1 MIQIPRTCLA
11 GDDQLWQ
18 KREELKRKLQHA
30 QSSLK
35 DNNDEGKPKK
45 VKWGQLILGLV
56 GMVVGTFMVAQS
68 SSPTGALIFL
78 LLMIVLFAIYLAV
91 KNK

>member
-1 MIQIPRTCLA
+1 MIQIPKAYLA
-11 GDDQLWQ
+11 GDDQLRRKQ
-18 KREELKRKLQHA
+18 EELKRKLQNVQ
-30 QSSLK
+30 QSS
-35 DNNDEGKPKK
+35 NGNVNEEKPKK

-56 GMVVGTFMVAQS
+56 VMVVGTFMVAQS

-78 LLMIVLFAIYLAV
+78 LLMIIFFVIYLAV

>member
-1 MIQIPRTCLA
+1 MTQIPRTYLA
-11 GDDQLWQ
+11 GDDQLWR

-35 DNNDEGKPKK
+35 DNNDERKPKK
-45 VKWGQLILGLV
+45 VKWGQLILGLI
-56 GMVVGTFMVAQS
+56 GMVVGTFLVAQS

-78 LLMIVLFAIYLAV
+78 LLIIIFLVIYLAV